1 MSNFTQEDIQYVKAV
16 LTAAYG
22 EGFSNQISITD
33 ETFIVLAEIFEESG
47 RCSDNIDLV
56 PRPTGSLARPG
67 ISYAL
72 RLVKQIGKEL
82 LLDPARK
89 TYYICN
95 LFAFQSRRAMFF

>member
-16 LTAAYG
+16 LAAAYG
-22 EGFSNQISITD
+22 ERFSNQVAITE

-47 RCSDNIDLV
+47 KCSDNMDLV
-56 PRPTGSLARPG
+56 PRPVGSLARPG

-72 RLVKQIGKEL
+72 KLVKQIGKEL
-82 LLDPARK
+82 LIDPARK
-89 TYYICN
+89 SYYICN